1 MKNYI
6 PTYEFQKNAV
16 EKVVIQLTEYMGHQ
30 VIDLRVFYNANAGG
44 AKEEWKPSPKGLCVR
59 IGQILE
65 LKTGVDRALKE
76 WETKNK

>member
-30 VIDLRVFYNANAGG
+30 VIDLRVFYNAGVG
-44 AKEEWKPSPKGLCVR
+44 KEEWKPSPKGLSVR
-59 IGQILE
+59 TVQLSE
-65 LKTGVDRALKE
+65 LKKGVDKAFKE
-76 WETKNK
+76 LEKKK